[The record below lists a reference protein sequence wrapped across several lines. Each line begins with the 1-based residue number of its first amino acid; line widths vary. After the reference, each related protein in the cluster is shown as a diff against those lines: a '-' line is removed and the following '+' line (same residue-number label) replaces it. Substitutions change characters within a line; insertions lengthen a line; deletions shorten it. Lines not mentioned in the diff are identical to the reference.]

1 MIQEERTDPTTLS
14 KCLMIVS
21 HMIENPDIIV
31 MNPTLYS
38 LHENLVLPCL
48 RSEDPA
54 VRNQAVRSLGLLC
67 LISEELSSQHLI
79 LFMQVHMIGIIVM
92 FYLFFYASFFSIV
105 SSSSSIPCLLTI
117 RISSHT

>member
-1 MIQEERTDPTTLS
+1 
-14 KCLMIVS
+14 MIVS

-54 VRNQAVRSLGLLC
+54 VRNQAVRALGLLC
-67 LISEELSSQHLI
+67 LISEELSCQHLI
-79 LFMQVHMIGIIVM
+79 LFMQVNELRKI
-92 FYLFFYASFFSIV
+92 LRFSHK
-105 SSSSSIPCLLTI
+105 
-117 RISSHT
+117 HTN